1 MKRLNSLNKLL
12 RKAFKLRKYPH
23 IKVTPRISL
32 STLHAIHVAN
42 KKKLVA
48 KANLN
53 LTLRKMAERKRGT
66 LKR

>member
-12 RKAFKLRKYPH
+12 RKAFKLRKHPH

-32 STLHAIHVAN
+32 ATLHAMHVAN

-53 LTLRKMAERKRGT
+53 LTLRKASEKKRGT
-66 LKR
+66 HKR